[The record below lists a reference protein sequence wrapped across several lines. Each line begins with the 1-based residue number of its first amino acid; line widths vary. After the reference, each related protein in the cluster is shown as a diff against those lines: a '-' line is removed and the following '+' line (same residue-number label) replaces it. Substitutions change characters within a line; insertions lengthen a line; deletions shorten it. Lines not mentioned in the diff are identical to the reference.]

1 MFKIIFQILLLIYIV
16 FLIFNILD
24 LKKYNVNGFIKQS
37 NDLEDILI
45 NIKNLNPIMYFHEND
60 YEEDEIILDNGHY
73 IENIVFK
80 ERENINIEKNKT
92 LLKIF
97 NKNELPNLFLDS
109 NIPKINN
116 ESISVYKNHVTE
128 LEECFN
134 NYTIIYVIQGKL
146 TLFLFNPKHKNDIID
161 KLHINIKKW
170 AHIKE
175 LKKGDYLII
184 PTNWLYFLE
193 IDNNECIIY
202 INKINNIFTILPN
215 FMRDNFKS
223 FKLPYDFIPSVI

>member
-1 MFKIIFQILLLIYIV
+1 MFKIIFQILILIYIV

-37 NDLEDILI
+37 NDLEDILM

-60 YEEDEIILDNGHY
+60 YEEDEIILDNGNY
-73 IENIVFK
+73 IENIVFE

-97 NKNELPNLFLDS
+97 DKHELPNFFLDS

-116 ESISVYKNHVTE
+116 ESISIYKNHVTA
-128 LEECFN
+128 LEQCFN
-134 NYTIIYVIQGKL
+134 NYTVIYVIQGKL

-161 KLHINIKKW
+161 KLHINIKKM
-170 AHIKE
+170 
-175 LKKGDYLII
+175 GTY
-184 PTNWLYFLE
+184 
-193 IDNNECIIY
+193 
-202 INKINNIFTILPN
+202 
-215 FMRDNFKS
+215 
-223 FKLPYDFIPSVI
+223 